1 MGINLGNLL
10 SDIEFWGGVASG
22 VEEEVFDNQEPR
34 KQKQVDRFADW
45 GMKTGLMIQEEN
57 REALAENDKIVQ
69 QIAGQLAGSGS
80 SRSKEAKEATLFL
93 INKYGV
99 NEAATRAKDLA
110 KQYNTYGRE
119 PIAWLGLEP
128 RSSDEVVTT
137 KDIARTFTKLRPM
150 PSLKDSG
157 LPTSGN
163 LLDKI
168 FDRDS
173 AADIASQQISGMF
186 DVGDQTDD
194 LLTPV
199 SGEDPNKELIM
210 GDNFKQELKK
220 FKALDAIQAKTP
232 EGERDNDWENRNK
245 LIKNNIEILEEADK
259 LSKTPSLITEAQGQT
274 FMARVGG
281 NLLGAAG
288 LKGEFNAAGVY
299 ISKGAQADISKAT
312 IEATARYAELY
323 KLANNNGYTAKFENE
338 DGEIVDMH
346 PTTFINLMAA
356 RGKHVILVTDSDG
369 LIDPYLAMGDDVF
382 DRNSQAFK
390 NSLTGNTAVTR
401 IPGPGYNPPG
411 TVKQGTPKQIRDDQ
425 IKTIKD
431 TFKNLPGGG
440 SSQDEQNAI
449 NNVAG
454 LLMGPPDNMNSID
467 AMNQAKMILGIP

>member
-1 MGINLGNLL
+1 MGVNLGNLL
-10 SDIEFWGGVASG
+10 KDIDFWGGVASG
-22 VEEEVFDNQEPR
+22 VEEELDTQDVTKNKEI
-34 KQKQVDRFADW
+34 DRFADW
-45 GMKTGLMIQEEN
+45 GLNTGLRIQEEN
-57 REALAENDKIVQ
+57 YEALAENDKIVQ

-110 KQYNTYGRE
+110 NQYNTYGRE

-163 LLDKI
+163 VLDKI

-199 SGEDPNKELIM
+199 SGEDPSKQMIL
-210 GDNFKQELKK
+210 GSNFKDELRRMKG
-220 FKALDAIQAKTP
+220 LNVILSKTP
-232 EGERDNDWENRNK
+232 EAEQDETWRNEVK
-245 LIKNNIEILEEADK
+245 LVANNIDILEEADK
-259 LSKTPSLITEAQGQT
+259 LSKTPSLITEGQAQT
-274 FMARVGG
+274 FMGRVGG

-288 LKGEFNAAGVY
+288 LKGEFNVAGSY
-299 ISKGAQADISKAT
+299 ISNGAQADISRLT
-312 IEATARYAELY
+312 LEATAKYAELY
-323 KLANNNGYTAKFENE
+323 KLANNNGYIAKYKNA
-338 DGEIVDMH
+338 DGVTEDMH
-346 PTTFINLMAA
+346 PTTFINFMAA
-356 RGKHVILVTDSDG
+356 QGKHVVLNPGDPENS
-369 LIDPYLAMGDDVF
+369 IDPYLEMGDDVF
-382 DRNSQAFK
+382 DRSSQAFIG
-390 NSLTGNTAVTR
+390 SLSGATPVTPL
-401 IPGPGYNPPG
+401 PGNPPPLS
-411 TVKQGTPKQIRDDQ
+411 TQPQGTPKKIRDDK
-425 IKTIKD
+425 ITTIKS
-431 TFKNLPGGG
+431 TYKNLPGGG
-440 SSQDEQNAI
+440 SGQDKQNAI

>member
-10 SDIEFWGGVASG
+10 SDIDFWGGVASG
-22 VEEEVFDNQEPR
+22 VEEELDTQDAR
-34 KQKQVDRFADW
+34 KNKEIDRFADW
-45 GMKTGLMIQEEN
+45 GMNTGLRIQEEN
-57 REALAENDKIVQ
+57 YEALAENGKIVE

-80 SRSKEAKEATLFL
+80 ARSKEAKEATLFL

-163 LLDKI
+163 VLDKI

-199 SGEDPNKELIM
+199 SGEDPSKKMIL
-210 GDNFKQELKK
+210 GDNFSDELKRMYS
-220 FKALDAIQAKTP
+220 LDVILSKTP
-232 EGERDNDWENRNK
+232 EAERDANWQNEAK
-245 LIKNNIEILEEADK
+245 LIANNIDILKQAK
-259 LSKTPSLITEAQGQT
+259 AAAKTPSLITEGQAQT
-274 FMARVGG
+274 FMGRVGG

-288 LKGEFNAAGVY
+288 LKGEFNVAGSY
-299 ISKGAQADISKAT
+299 ISNGAQAEISRIT
-312 IEATARYAELY
+312 LETTAKYAELY
-323 KLANNNGYTAKFENE
+323 KLANNNGYIAKYKNA
-338 DGEIVDMH
+338 DGVTEDMH
-346 PTTFINLMAA
+346 PTTFINFMAA
-356 RGKHVILVTDSDG
+356 QGKQVVLNPGDPENS
-369 LIDPYLAMGDDVF
+369 IDPYLEMGDDVF
-382 DRNSQAFK
+382 DRSSQAFIG
-390 NSLTGNTAVTR
+390 SLSGATPVR
-401 IPGPGYNPPG
+401 PIPGNNPPPS
-411 TVKQGTPKQIRDDQ
+411 TQLQGTPKQTRDDKINA
-425 IKTIKD
+425 IKSTY
-431 TFKNLPGGG
+431 KNLSGGG
-440 SSQDEQNAI
+440 SSTDQKIAI

-454 LLMGPPDNMNSID
+454 LLMGPPDNMD
-467 AMNQAKMILGIP
+467 AVDAEKAAKNILGIP

>member
-10 SDIEFWGGVASG
+10 SDIDFWGGVASG
-22 VEEEVFDNQEPR
+22 VEEELDTQDAR
-34 KQKQVDRFADW
+34 KNKEIDRFADW
-45 GMKTGLMIQEEN
+45 GLNTGLRIQEEN
-57 REALAENDKIVQ
+57 YEALSENGKIVE

-157 LPTSGN
+157 LPASGN
-163 LLDKI
+163 VLDKI

-199 SGEDPNKELIM
+199 SGEDPSKKMIL
-210 GDNFKQELKK
+210 GDNFSDELKRMYS
-220 FKALDAIQAKTP
+220 LDVILSKTP
-232 EGERDNDWENRNK
+232 EAEKDANWQNEAK
-245 LIKNNIEILEEADK
+245 LIANNIDILKQAQAAA
-259 LSKTPSLITEAQGQT
+259 KTPSLITEIQVQSY
-274 FMARVGG
+274 MPKMG
-281 NLLGAAG
+281 NILLGAAG
-288 LKGEFNAAGVY
+288 LKGEYDVGGKY
-299 ISKGAQADISKAT
+299 ISNGTQAEITKRAT
-312 IEATARYAELY
+312 EASAKYAELWQKSNNSGYVAKY
-323 KLANNNGYTAKFENE
+323 KNA
-338 DGEIVDMH
+338 DGEIEIMN
-346 PTTFINLMAA
+346 PTTFITLMAGQ
-356 RGKHVILVTDSDG
+356 GKHVVLNMGDPENG
-369 LIDPYLAMGDDVF
+369 IDPYLEMGDDVF
-382 DRNSQAFK
+382 DRSSQAFQ
-390 NSLTGNTAVTR
+390 NSLSGVTPVTP
-401 IPGPGYNPPG
+401 IPGNNPPAS
-411 TVKQGTPKQIRDDQ
+411 TQQQGTPKQIRDDK
-425 IKTIKD
+425 ITTIKS
-431 TFKNLPGGG
+431 TLKNLPGGG
-440 SSQDEQNAI
+440 SSQNQQNAI